1 MNIIIYNENTTLYL
15 EGKIKKINNKDD
27 IKGKKMEIIVD
38 ENALD
43 VIPEEIL
50 KKNFLD
56 YNQNKENKIT
66 ALLKKLNKEQKKLNE
81 EQKKLQK
88 LKIKYADLIKIDNK
102 EKQIKELDK
111 EIVIK
116 KDELNSISSKI
127 EYIRDNFS
135 NFGDFLNK
143 FEKFIRNNDY
153 TDNYDDYD
161 NFF

>member
-27 IKGKKMEIIVD
+27 IKGTKMEIIVD

-43 VIPEEIL
+43 VIPKEIL

-56 YNQNKENKIT
+56 YNQNIENKIT

-127 EYIRDNFS
+127 EYIRNNFS
-135 NFGDFLNK
+135 NFGNFLNK

>member
-56 YNQNKENKIT
+56 YNQNKENQIT
-66 ALLKKLNKEQKKLNE
+66 ALLKKLNKEQKKLQE
-81 EQKKLQK
+81 

>member
-15 EGKIKKINNKDD
+15 EGKIKKIKNKDD
-27 IKGKKMEIIVD
+27 IKCKKMEIIVD

-66 ALLKKLNKEQKKLNE
+66 DLLKKLNKEQKKLQE
-81 EQKKLQK
+81 

-116 KDELNSISSKI
+116 KDELNIISSKI
-127 EYIRDNFS
+127 KYIRDNFS
-135 NFGDFLNK
+135 NFSDFLNK

-153 TDNYDDYD
+153 TDDYDDYD
-161 NFF
+161 DFF